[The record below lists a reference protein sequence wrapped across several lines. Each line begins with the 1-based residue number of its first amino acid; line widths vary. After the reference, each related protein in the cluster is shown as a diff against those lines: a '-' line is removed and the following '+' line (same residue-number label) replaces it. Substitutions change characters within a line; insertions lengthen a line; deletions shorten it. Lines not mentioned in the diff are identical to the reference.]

1 MECGE
6 KVLETPSGTPE
17 SSATGLF
24 QRQWRVYRK
33 VVDNNYLFHREAL
46 FAGKRVRIFAHDD
59 CSGYGGAATWAAT
72 LKAAG
77 AVVDSFGFTGF
88 LQSDGCPVGDLNDF
102 ACIDP
107 DQWETERTLIES
119 AFDFVPAN
127 LPPPLKHMPKGV
139 FNPKEYAPPARWR
152 PDKRPQWI

>member
-46 FAGKRVRIFAHDD
+46 FVDKRVRIFAHDD

-77 AVVDSFGFTGF
+77 AAVDSFGFTGSSKAMAAR
-88 LQSDGCPVGDLNDF
+88 LMISTILHASTPINGRPNARSLKARSILCP
-102 ACIDP
+102 P
-107 DQWETERTLIES
+107 TLR
-119 AFDFVPAN
+119 
-127 LPPPLKHMPKGV
+127 PPKT
-139 FNPKEYAPPARWR
+139 YA
-152 PDKRPQWI
+152 KRSF